1 MPGGVMRRG
10 AVHYRRFQIRGLL
23 FLPLLTITS
32 TLNSFTFRC
41 QEEGQ
46 EETPMRRLP
55 PLPPVEPLP
64 PGPFSNPFTPNTHA
78 QSPASTQDTFPAS
91 VKTSTSAWL
100 ATEQQHNIVSPP
112 SPVSSVDFSLKDTF
126 STQKAFGWPNDLSYA
141 EIMAL
146 VQPRN
151 INRKPPLQQLCG
163 RKRKN
168 ETMMSSASDQD
179 DQREKHRIAEG
190 NRRKNLSQLHREL
203 DNRLHDFFLERAGW
217 NPGKSLPQSKEHIV
231 QGAIYLIDFL
241 LAIVVYLMGQ
251 EKNIPPQLSE
261 NLQGQLRSM
270 QLQQLVSSLQS
281 QNQAMQ
287 YQMRAL
293 KQEYDDLLD
302 RHRALEFKLKSY
314 DQVFRSPKPEVI
326 TTPPLAAIP
335 QETSTPVTAPSP
347 SNKLVKK
354 TLPGL
359 RVLCNEIPGLSPDCS
374 FSSDASNTTYLTTS
388 SLNLEVIPRTAMSPM
403 ATRPSSPMCLTPSSS
418 SFSQSSLPSSR
429 RESLNRQL

>member
-1 MPGGVMRRG
+1 MFEDAWGNDVSRRCS
-10 AVHYRRFQIRGLL
+10 
-23 FLPLLTITS
+23 LP

-41 QEEGQ
+41 EADRQED
-46 EETPMRRLP
+46 TPMRRLP

-64 PGPFSNPFTPNTHA
+64 PGPFNNPFTPSTHV
-78 QSPASTQDTFPAS
+78 QSPPSTQDTFPAS
-91 VKTSTSAWL
+91 VKTSTTSWL
-100 ATEQQHNIVSPP
+100 ATEQQNGIISPP

-126 STQKAFGWPNDLSYA
+126 STQKAFGWPNDLSYT

-241 LAIVVYLMGQ
+241 LVIVVFLMGQ

-270 QLQQLVSSLQS
+270 HLQQLVSSLQS

-287 YQMRAL
+287 YQMRSL

-302 RHRALEFKLKSY
+302 RHRSLEFKLKSY

-326 TTPPLAAIP
+326 TPPPLAAIP
-335 QETSTPVTAPSP
+335 QEASTPVPASS
-347 SNKLVKK
+347 SNQLVKK

-359 RVLCNEIPGLSPDCS
+359 RVICNDIPGLSPDCS
-374 FSSDASNTTYLTTS
+374 FSSDASNATFSTTS
-388 SLNLEVIPRTAMSPM
+388 TFNLDVVPRTVMSPM
-403 ATRPSSPMCLTPSSS
+403 TTRHSSPMCLTPSSS
-418 SFSQSSLPSSR
+418 SSFSHSSLPSSR
-429 RESLNRQL
+429 RESLNHML

>member
-1 MPGGVMRRG
+1 MLEDTWGNDASRG
-10 AVHYRRFQIRGLL
+10 CS
-23 FLPLLTITS
+23 LP

-41 QEEGQ
+41 EADRQED
-46 EETPMRRLP
+46 TPMRRLP

-64 PGPFSNPFTPNTHA
+64 PGPFNNPFTLSSHV
-78 QSPASTQDTFPAS
+78 QSPPSSQDTFP
-91 VKTSTSAWL
+91 TSLKSSGWHGGEHKYT
-100 ATEQQHNIVSPP
+100 TISPP
-112 SPVSSVDFSLKDTF
+112 SPVSSVDFSLKETF
-126 STQKAFGWPNDLSYA
+126 STQKAFGWPNDLSYS

-168 ETMMSSASDQD
+168 DTMTSSASDQD

-217 NPGKSLPQSKEHIV
+217 NPSKSLPQSKEHIV

-241 LAIVVYLMGQ
+241 LAIVVFLMGQ

-287 YQMRAL
+287 YQIRAL

-314 DQVFRSPKPEVI
+314 DQVFRSPKPEVVTPLPM
-326 TTPPLAAIP
+326 TTIP
-335 QETSTPVTAPSP
+335 HGASAPGTASANQQE
-347 SNKLVKK
+347 KK
-354 TLPGL
+354 TLLGL
-359 RVLCNEIPGLSPDCS
+359 RVLCSEIPGMSPDCS
-374 FSSDASNTTYLTTS
+374 FSSETSNTTNSTS
-388 SLNLEVIPRTAMSPM
+388 SSSNLDVIPRAIMSPM
-403 ATRPSSPMCLTPSSS
+403 TTRPSSPMCLTPSSS
-418 SFSQSSLPSSR
+418 FSHSSLPSSR
-429 RESLNRQL
+429 RESLNHTL